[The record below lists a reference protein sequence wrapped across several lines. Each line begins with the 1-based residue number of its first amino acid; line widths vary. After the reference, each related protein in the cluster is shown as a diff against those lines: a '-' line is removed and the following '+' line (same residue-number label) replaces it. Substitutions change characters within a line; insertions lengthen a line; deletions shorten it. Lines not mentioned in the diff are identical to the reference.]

1 MDYGPWIIMIKEAEK
16 DPQHHIIIKG
26 ARVHNLKNM
35 DVAIPKNKLVVITGL
50 SGSGKSSLA
59 FDTLYAEGQR
69 RYVESLS
76 SYARQF
82 LGRMNKPDVDFI
94 KGIAPAIAIEQKVIT
109 SNPRSTVG
117 TSTEIYDYLKLL
129 FSRIGK
135 TISPVT
141 GGIVKKDTVTDVI
154 NFIMTLPVETQVT
167 VLCPLYPH
175 NNRSLKEELA
185 VLMQKGF
192 VRVEYRGKLSRIEDL
207 LEDMSI
213 VDDGSWLVEEV
224 EAESGKQNL
233 PAGQAG
239 AESGEVKGE
248 SGKHKAESGKQNLP
262 AGQAGAEGEGNATVQ
277 HAVRIVIDRISKNDE
292 DETVSRLGDSVQ
304 TAFFEGKGDCYVRYS
319 KGSLSGQEPDA
330 GSEQERFFCDRFE
343 LDGIRFEE
351 PTPNFFS
358 FNNPYGACKRCEG
371 YGKVIGIDEDLVIPD
386 KSKSIYEG
394 AIAPWRG
401 EKMREWNDLLVKN
414 AIKFDFPIHRQ
425 YNQLTEKEQKLLWT
439 GNPYFRGLDAFFK
452 ELEEQTYKIQY
463 RVLLSRYRGKTTCP
477 ECKGSRLRQ
486 DASYVKINGKSITDV
501 VLMPLDKALGFFRS
515 IELNET
521 DVKISKRL
529 LMEIT
534 NRLLFLNDV
543 GLSYLTLNR
552 LSNTLS
558 GGESQR
564 INLATS
570 LGSSLVGSIY
580 VLDEPSIG
588 LHPRDTQRLISVLKS
603 LRDVG
608 NTVLVVEHEE
618 EIMKAADH
626 IIDIGPEAGTHGG
639 NLMFSGT
646 YDEIVKD
653 NNSLTGRYLSGKE
666 EIAIPATRRKWNDFI
681 EIKGARENNLKHV
694 NAKFPLGVLTV
705 VTGVSGSGKTSL
717 VKRILAPA
725 LQKTLGNYSGEQT
738 GSYDSIEGDHQKIE
752 QVEMVD
758 QNPIGRSSRSN
769 PVTYVKAW
777 DEIRNLY
784 AAQPVARAA
793 GLKPSAFSFNVEG
806 GRCDVCQGEGE
817 VKIEM
822 QFMAD
827 IFLTCEACGGK
838 RFKQHILDVTYQE
851 KNVSEVLGMTIDEAL
866 LFFAKEPKILN
877 KIKPLVDVGLGYVQL
892 GQSSNTLSGGEA
904 QRIKLASFLI
914 KGNNTHKTLFIFDEP
929 TTGLHFADIKK
940 LLKSFDALIDQGNT
954 IIVIEHNMDVI
965 KCADW
970 VIDIGP
976 EGGDNGGK
984 VIFEGL
990 PENLIK
996 EKDSYTGKFLKERFK

>member
-1 MDYGPWIIMIKEAEK
+1 MIKEAEK

-35 DVAIPKNKLVVITGL
+35 DVAIPKNKLVVVTGM

-76 SYARQF
+76 AYARQF
-82 LGRMNKPDVDFI
+82 LGRMNKPDVDYI

-135 TISPVT
+135 TISPVS
-141 GGIVKKDTVTDVI
+141 GQPVKKDSVTDVI
-154 NFIMTLPVETQVT
+154 NFIMSLPAETQVT

-192 VRVEYRGKLSRIEDL
+192 VRVEYQKKLSRIEAL
-207 LEDMSI
+207 LEDTTI
-213 VDDGSWLVEEV
+213 VDDNSWLET
-224 EAESGKQNL
+224 
-233 PAGQAG
+233 
-239 AESGEVKGE
+239 EVKGE
-248 SGKHKAESGKQNLP
+248 SVKAKGKVSENESTTHHSLL
-262 AGQAGAEGEGNATVQ
+262 TTH
-277 HAVRIVIDRISKNDE
+277 HAVRIVIDRITKNDE
-292 DETVSRLGDSVQ
+292 DETISRLGDSIQ
-304 TAFFEGKGDCYVRYS
+304 TAFFEGKGDCYVRYQTPNS
-319 KGSLSGQEPDA
+319 DDE
-330 GSEQERFFCDRFE
+330 EERFFCDRFE
-343 LDGIRFEE
+343 LDGMKFEE

-401 EKMREWNDLLVKN
+401 EKMREWNDQLVKN
-414 AIKFDFPIHRQ
+414 ALKFDFPIHRQ
-425 YNQLTEKEQKLLWT
+425 YNQLTAAQQKLLWV
-439 GNPYFRGLDAFFK
+439 GNKYFRGLDSFFK
-452 ELEEQTYKIQY
+452 EMEEQTYKIQY

-486 DASYVKINGKSITDV
+486 DASYVKVGGKSITDV
-501 VLMPLDKALGFFRS
+501 VLMALDKAYDFFKTLQ
-515 IELNET
+515 LNET
-521 DVKISKRL
+521 DAKIGRRL

-570 LGSSLVGSIY
+570 LGSSLVGSVY

-588 LHPRDTQRLISVLKS
+588 LHPRDTQRLITVLKS

-618 EIMKAADH
+618 EIMKAADY

-639 NLMFSGT
+639 ELIFSGT
-646 YDEIVKD
+646 YNEIIKD
-653 NNSLTGRYLSGKE
+653 DNSLTGRYLSGKE
-666 EIAIPATRRKWNDFI
+666 EIAIPAHRRKWHDFI
-681 EIKGARENNLKHV
+681 EIRGGRENNLKHV

-738 GSYDSIEGDHQKIE
+738 GSYDSIEGDYQKIE

-777 DEIRNLY
+777 DEVRNLF
-784 AAQPVARAA
+784 AAQPVSKAA

-806 GRCDVCQGEGE
+806 GRCNVCQGEGE

-827 IFLTCEACGGK
+827 IFLTCETCGGK
-838 RFKQHILDVTYQE
+838 RFKQHILDVTYQD
-851 KNVSEVLGMTIDEAL
+851 KNVADVLDMTIDEAL
-866 LFFAKEPKILN
+866 EFFRKEPKIIA
-877 KIKPLVDVGLGYVQL
+877 KIKPLVDVGLGYVHL

-904 QRIKLASFLI
+904 QRIKLASFLV

-940 LLKSFDALIDQGNT
+940 LLKSFDALLDHGNT

-984 VIFEGL
+984 VIFEGV
-990 PENLIK
+990 PEDLIK
-996 EKDSYTGKFLKERFK
+996 ENESYTGKFLKERFK

>member
-1 MDYGPWIIMIKEAEK
+1 MIKEAEK
-16 DPQHHIIIKG
+16 DPQKNIIIKG
-26 ARVHNLKNM
+26 ARVHNLKNL
-35 DVAIPKNKLVVITGL
+35 DVAIPKNKLVVITGM

-82 LGRMNKPDVDFI
+82 LGRMNKPDVDYI

-135 TISPVT
+135 TISPIS
-141 GGIVKKDTVTDVI
+141 GGLVKKDSVTDVI
-154 NFIMTLPVETQVT
+154 NFITAMPDDSQVT
-167 VLCPLYPH
+167 ILCPLHPH

-185 VLMQKGF
+185 VLLQKGF
-192 VRVEYRGKLSRIEDL
+192 VRVEYNGKLSRIEEM
-207 LEDMSI
+207 LEDESI
-213 VDDGSWLVEEV
+213 NTNLLTADEAAVTKPKSKSKKSKAASED
-224 EAESGKQNL
+224 EAENDETARNTSLTTHNL
-233 PAGQAG
+233 P
-239 AESGEVKGE
+239 
-248 SGKHKAESGKQNLP
+248 
-262 AGQAGAEGEGNATVQ
+262 
-277 HAVRIVIDRISKNDE
+277 VRIVIDRITKNE
-292 DETVSRLGDSVQ
+292 EEETISRLGDSIQ
-304 TAFFEGKGDCYVRYS
+304 TAFFEGKGDCYVRYR
-319 KGSLSGQEPDA
+319 EPEA
-330 GSEQERFFCDRFE
+330 AEENERFFCDRFE
-343 LDGIRFEE
+343 LDDMRFEE
-351 PTPNFFS
+351 PSPNFFS
-358 FNNPYGACKRCEG
+358 FNNPYGACKKCEG

-386 KSKSIYEG
+386 KSKTVYEG

-401 EKMREWNDLLVKN
+401 EKMREWNDVLVKSSL
-414 AIKFDFPIHRQ
+414 KFDFPIHRQ
-425 YNQLTEKEQKLLWT
+425 YNQLTEAQQRLLWT
-439 GNPYFRGLDAFFK
+439 GNQYFRGLNAFFK
-452 ELEEQTYKIQY
+452 EMEEQTYKIQY

-477 ECKGSRLRQ
+477 ECKGSRLRK
-486 DASYVKINGKSITDV
+486 DASYVKIEGMSIQDV
-501 VLMPLDKALGFFRS
+501 VLMPLDKAFDFFS
-515 IELNET
+515 SLKLNEI
-521 DVKISKRL
+521 DLKVGKRL
-529 LMEIT
+529 LLEIT
-534 NRLLFLNDV
+534 NRLNFLNDV

-588 LHPRDTQRLISVLKS
+588 LHPRDTQRLITVLRS

-618 EIMKAADH
+618 EIMKAADY

-639 NLMFSGT
+639 NLIFTGT
-646 YDEIVKD
+646 YDQIIVD
-653 NNSLTGRYLSGKE
+653 DESLTGKYLSGRE
-666 EIAIPATRRKWNDFI
+666 EIAIPKTRRKWSDFI
-681 EIKGARENNLKHV
+681 EIKGGRENNLQNV
-694 NAKFPLGVLTV
+694 DAKFPLGVLTV

-725 LQKTLGNYSGEQT
+725 LQKTLGNYNGDQT
-738 GSYDSIEGDHQKIE
+738 GAYDSIEGDYAKIE

-784 AAQPVARAA
+784 SALPSAKAA
-793 GLKPSAFSFNVEG
+793 GLKPSQFSFNVEG

-827 IFLTCEACGGK
+827 IFLTCEACNGK
-838 RFKQHILDVTYQE
+838 RFKQHILDITYNE
-851 KNVSEVLGMTIDEAL
+851 KNVSEVLEMTIDEGL
-866 LFFAKEPKILN
+866 EFFAKETKIIN

-904 QRIKLASFLI
+904 QRIKLASFLV

-940 LLKSFDALIDQGNT
+940 LLKSFDALLEHGNT

-976 EGGDNGGK
+976 EGGDRGGK
-984 VIFEGL
+984 VVFEGL
-990 PENLIK
+990 PEDLIK
-996 EKDSYTGKFLKERFK
+996 VKDSYTGKYLADRFV

>member
-1 MDYGPWIIMIKEAEK
+1 MSEAEK
-16 DPQHHIIIKG
+16 DPQHNIIIKG

-35 DVAIPKNKLVVITGL
+35 DVAIPKNKLVVVTGM

-76 SYARQF
+76 AYARQF
-82 LGRMNKPDVDFI
+82 LGRMNKPDVDYI

-135 TISPVT
+135 TISPVS
-141 GGIVKKDTVTDVI
+141 GNIVKRDTVTDVI
-154 NFIMTLPVETQVT
+154 NFIMSLPNDSQVT
-167 VLCPLYPH
+167 ILCPLHPH

-192 VRVEYRGKLSRIEDL
+192 VRVEYEGKLSRIEGM

-213 VDDGSWLVEEV
+213 TDGPLKDSE
-224 EAESGKQNL
+224 
-233 PAGQAG
+233 
-239 AESGEVKGE
+239 
-248 SGKHKAESGKQNLP
+248 
-262 AGQAGAEGEGNATVQ
+262 T
-277 HAVRIVIDRISKNDE
+277 VRIVVDRVNKNDE
-292 DETVSRLGDSVQ
+292 DETVGRLGDSIQ
-304 TAFFEGKGDCYVRYS
+304 TAFFEGKGDCYVRY
-319 KGSLSGQEPDA
+319 QAPDA
-330 GSEQERFFCDRFE
+330 DKETERFFCDRFE
-343 LDGIRFEE
+343 LDGIKFEE

-371 YGKVIGIDEDLVIPD
+371 YGKIIGIDEDLVIPD
-386 KSKSIYEG
+386 KSKSVYDG

-401 EKMREWNDLLVKN
+401 EKMREWNDQLVRQ
-414 AIKFDFPIHRQ
+414 ALKFDFPIHRS
-425 YNQLTEKEQKLLWT
+425 YNQLTPEQQRVLWT
-439 GNPYFRGLDAFFK
+439 GNQYFRGLDAFFK
-452 ELEEQTYKIQY
+452 EMEEQTYKIQY

-477 ECKGSRLRQ
+477 DCKGSRLRP
-486 DASYVKINGKSITDV
+486 DAAYVKINGKSITDI
-501 VLMPLDKALGFFRS
+501 VLMSLDKAYDFFKHL
-515 IELNET
+515 ELNEI
-521 DVKISKRL
+521 DNKIGKRL

-534 NRLLFLNDV
+534 NRLSFLNDV

-570 LGSSLVGSIY
+570 LGSSLVGSVY

-588 LHPRDTQRLISVLKS
+588 LHPRDTQRLIHVLKS

-639 NLMFSGT
+639 NLIFTGD
-646 YDEIVKD
+646 YDHILKD
-653 NNSLTGRYLSGKE
+653 TNSLTGKYLSGRE
-666 EIAIPATRRKWNDFI
+666 EIAIPAHRRKWHDYI

-725 LQKTLGNYSGEQT
+725 VQKSLGNYSGEQT
-738 GSYDSIEGDHQKIE
+738 GAYDSIEGDYQKIE
-752 QVEMVD
+752 QVELVD

-784 AAQPVARAA
+784 AAQPAA
-793 GLKPSAFSFNVEG
+793 KANGLKPSAFSFNVEG

-827 IFLTCEACGGK
+827 IFLTCETCGGK
-838 RFKQHILDVTYQE
+838 RFKQHILDVTYLD
-851 KNVSEVLGMTIDEAL
+851 KNVSEVLDMTIDEAL
-866 LFFAKEPKILN
+866 EFFRKEPKIVA
-877 KIKPLVDVGLGYVQL
+877 KIKPLADVGLGYVTL

-904 QRIKLASFLI
+904 QRIKLASFLV
-914 KGNNTHKTLFIFDEP
+914 KGNNTNKTLFIFDEP

-940 LLKSFDALIDQGNT
+940 LLKSFDALLDHGNT

-984 VIFEGL
+984 VVFEGT
-990 PENLIK
+990 PEDLIK
-996 EKDSYTGKFLKERFK
+996 KEDSYTGKFLKERFE

>member
-1 MDYGPWIIMIKEAEK
+1 MGKEEEK
-16 DPQHHIIIKG
+16 DPRKFIIIKG
-26 ARVHNLKNM
+26 ARVHNLKNI
-35 DVAIPKNKLVVITGL
+35 DVAIPKNKLVVITGM

-82 LGRMNKPDVDFI
+82 MGRMNKPDVDYI

-129 FSRIGK
+129 FSRIGR
-135 TISPVT
+135 TYSPVS
-141 GGIVKKDTVTDVI
+141 GLLVKKDTVTDVV
-154 NFIMTLPVETQVT
+154 NFISNLPEESTVT
-167 VLCPLYPH
+167 VLCPLFPH
-175 NNRSLKEELA
+175 NNRTLQEELA
-185 VLMQKGF
+185 VLLQKGF
-192 VRVEYRGKLSRIEDL
+192 TRVQVDGALSKIEDV
-207 LEDMSI
+207 LEDKSI
-213 VDDGSWLVEEV
+213 ASRKLEDET
-224 EAESGKQNL
+224 K
-233 PAGQAG
+233 
-239 AESGEVKGE
+239 VK
-248 SGKHKAESGKQNLP
+248 
-262 AGQAGAEGEGNATVQ
+262 
-277 HAVRIVIDRISKNDE
+277 IVIDRISVSTDE
-292 DETVSRLGDSVQ
+292 ETLSRVADSVQ
-304 TAFFEGKGDCYVRYS
+304 TAFFEGKGDCYLEE
-319 KGSLSGQEPDA
+319 GGQEH
-330 GSEQERFFCDRFE
+330 FFCDRFE

-351 PTPNFFS
+351 PNPNFFS
-358 FNNPYGACKRCEG
+358 FNNPYGACKLCEG
-371 YGKVIGIDEDLVIPD
+371 YGKIIGIDEDLVIPD
-386 KSKSIYEG
+386 KSKSVFDG

-401 EKMREWNDLLVKN
+401 EKMKEWLDKLVKS
-414 AIKFDFPIHRQ
+414 ALKFDFPIHRS
-425 YNQLTEKEQKLLWT
+425 YNQLTADQKKLIWT
-439 GNPYFRGLDAFFK
+439 GNKYFGGLNEFFK
-452 ELEEQTYKIQY
+452 ELETQTYKIQY
-463 RVLLSRYRGKTTCP
+463 RVMLSRYRGKTICP
-477 ECKGSRLRQ
+477 ECLGSRLRK
-486 DASYVKINGKSITDV
+486 DASYVKISNNSITDI
-501 VLMPLDKALGFFRS
+501 VLMPLDKALLFFKQ
-515 IELNET
+515 IELDST
-521 DVKISKRL
+521 QQKISKRL
-529 LMEIT
+529 LLEIT
-534 NRLLFLNDV
+534 NRLQFLNDV

-570 LGSSLVGSIY
+570 LGSSLVGSVY

-588 LHPRDTQRLISVLKS
+588 LHPRDTHRLIGVLKS

-618 EIMKAADH
+618 EIMHAADH

-639 NLMFSGT
+639 NLVFTGT
-646 YDEIVKD
+646 FEEIIKD
-653 NNSLTGRYLSGKE
+653 KASLTGRYLSGIE
-666 EIAIPATRRKWNDFI
+666 RIEIPEQRRKWNDFI
-681 EIKGARENNLKHV
+681 EIRGARENNLK
-694 NAKFPLGVLTV
+694 NITAKFPLNILTV

-717 VKRILAPA
+717 VKRILQPA
-725 LQKTLGNYSGEQT
+725 VQKAIGNYSGEQT
-738 GSYDSIEGDHQKIE
+738 GSYDSIEGDFAKIE
-752 QVEMVD
+752 QVEIVD

-784 AAQPVARAA
+784 AAQGSAKSG

-827 IFLTCEACGGK
+827 IFLPCESCNGK
-838 RFKQHILDVTYQE
+838 RFKQHVLDITYGG
-851 KNVSEVLGMTIDEAL
+851 KNVSEVLEMTIDDAL
-866 LFFAKEPKILN
+866 EFFKSEPKIISKLR
-877 KIKPLVDVGLGYVQL
+877 PLVDVGLGYVHL

-914 KGNNTHKTLFIFDEP
+914 KGNNSNKTLFIFDEP
-929 TTGLHFADIKK
+929 TTGLHFHDIKK
-940 LLKSFDALIDQGNT
+940 LLKSFNALIDQGNT

-976 EGGDNGGK
+976 EGGDKGGTI
-984 VIFEGL
+984 VFEGL
-990 PENLIK
+990 PEDLVK
-996 EKDSYTGKFLKERFK
+996 QSDSYTGQFLTQRIK

>member
-1 MDYGPWIIMIKEAEK
+1 MEAEK
-16 DPQHHIIIKG
+16 NPQNFIIIKG

-35 DVAIPKNKLVVITGL
+35 DVAIPKNKLVVITGM

-82 LGRMNKPDVDFI
+82 LGRMNKPDVDYI

-135 TISPVT
+135 TISPIS
-141 GGIVKKDTVTDVI
+141 GNKVKKDSVTDVI
-154 NFIMTLPVETQVT
+154 NFIMALPDETQVT
-167 VLCPLYPH
+167 ILCPLYPH

-192 VRVEYRGKLSRIEDL
+192 VRVEYEGRIAKIEDL
-207 LEDMSI
+207 LEDSTI
-213 VDDGSWLVEEV
+213 IDDGSWLQEEV
-224 EAESGKQNL
+224 VDTQVVTETEGKK
-233 PAGQAG
+233 PKA
-239 AESGEVKGE
+239 SSK
-248 SGKHKAESGKQNLP
+248 KKKAEKETTT
-262 AGQAGAEGEGNATVQ
+262 AGNTVATTRNAIK
-277 HAVRIVIDRISKNDE
+277 IVVDRVVKNNE
-292 DETVSRLGDSVQ
+292 DETVSRLGDSIQ
-304 TAFFEGKGDCYVRYS
+304 TAFFEGKGDCFVRVQDI
-319 KGSLSGQEPDA
+319 LTNT
-330 GSEQERFFCDRFE
+330 EQENFFCDRFE
-343 LDGIRFEE
+343 LDGMRFEE

-371 YGKVIGIDEDLVIPD
+371 YGKVIGIDADLVIPD
-386 KSKSIYEG
+386 KTKSIYEG

-401 EKMREWNDLLVKN
+401 EKLREWNDALIKN
-414 AIKFDFPIHRQ
+414 ALKFDFPIHRQ
-425 YNQLTEKEQKLLWT
+425 YNFLTEKEQQLLWT
-439 GNPYFRGLDAFFK
+439 GNQYFRGLNDFFK
-452 ELEEQTYKIQY
+452 ELEEQTYKIQF

-477 ECKGSRLRQ
+477 ECQGSRLRQ
-486 DASYVKINGKSITDV
+486 DATYVKIADKSITDV
-501 VLMPLDKALGFFRS
+501 VLMPLEKASEFFDTLVLS
-515 IELNET
+515 EA
-521 DVKISKRL
+521 DAKIGKRL
-529 LMEIT
+529 LLEIK
-534 NRLLFLNDV
+534 NRLVFLNNV
-543 GLSYLTLNR
+543 GLGYLTLNR

-588 LHPRDTQRLISVLKS
+588 LHPRDTQRLITVLKS

-626 IIDIGPEAGTHGG
+626 ILDIGPAAGTHGG
-639 NLMFSGT
+639 NLIFSGT
-646 YDEIVKD
+646 YKEIIKDE
-653 NNSLTGRYLSGKE
+653 NSLTGRYLSGRE
-666 EIAIPATRRKWNDFI
+666 EIAIPSSRRKWSDFI
-681 EIKGARENNLKHV
+681 EIKGARENNLQNV

-717 VKRILAPA
+717 VKRIFAPA
-725 LQKTLGNYSGEQT
+725 LQKVLGNYNGEQT
-738 GSYDSIEGDHQKIE
+738 GYYDSIDGDYAKIE
-752 QVEMVD
+752 QIELVD

-784 AAQPVARAA
+784 AALAVSKAA

-827 IFLTCEACGGK
+827 IFLACEACGGK
-838 RFKQHILDVTYQE
+838 RFKQHILDVTYNE
-851 KNVSEVLGMTIDEAL
+851 KNVSEVLEMTIEESL
-866 LFFAKEPKILN
+866 IFFAKEPKIIAKL
-877 KIKPLVDVGLGYVQL
+877 KPLMDVGLGYVQL

-904 QRIKLASFLI
+904 QRIKLASFLV

-940 LLKSFDALIDQGNT
+940 LLKSFDALLDHGNT

-970 VIDIGP
+970 IIEIGP
-976 EGGDNGGK
+976 EGGDKGGK
-984 VIFEGL
+984 VVFEGL
-990 PENLIK
+990 PEALITK
-996 EKDSYTGKFLKERFK
+996 NDSYTGKFLKERFR

>member
-1 MDYGPWIIMIKEAEK
+1 MNEAEK
-16 DPQHHIIIKG
+16 DPQKHIIIKG
-26 ARVHNLKNM
+26 TRVHNLKNM
-35 DVAIPKNKLVVITGL
+35 DVAIPKNRLVVITGM

-82 LGRMNKPDVDFI
+82 LGRMNKPDVDYI

-117 TSTEIYDYLKLL
+117 TTTEIYDYLKLL

-135 TISPVT
+135 TISPVS
-141 GGIVKKDTVTDVI
+141 GGLVKKDSVTDVI
-154 NFIMTLPVETQVT
+154 NFIMTLPAESQVT
-167 VLCPLYPH
+167 ILCPLYPH

-192 VRVEYRGKLSRIEDL
+192 VRVEYQQKLSRIEAL

-213 VDDGSWLVEEV
+213 VDDGAWLVEKV
-224 EAESGKQNL
+224 HGPSSRVHGHHQ
-233 PAGQAG
+233 Q
-239 AESGEVKGE
+239 
-248 SGKHKAESGKQNLP
+248 
-262 AGQAGAEGEGNATVQ
+262 
-277 HAVRIVIDRISKNDE
+277 AVRIVIDRITKNDE
-292 DETVSRLGDSVQ
+292 DETISRLGDSVQ
-304 TAFFEGKGDCYVRYS
+304 TAFFEGKGDCYVRFQ
-319 KGSLSGQEPDA
+319 KPDA
-330 GSEQERFFCDRFE
+330 DIEEERFFCDRFE

-371 YGKVIGIDEDLVIPD
+371 YGKVIGIDGDLVI
-386 KSKSIYEG
+386 
-394 AIAPWRG
+394 RG
-401 EKMREWNDLLVKN
+401 EKMREWNDQLVKN
-414 AIKFDFPIHRQ
+414 ALKFDFPIHRQ
-425 YNQLTEKEQKLLWT
+425 YNQLTDKQQQLLWT
-439 GNPYFRGLDAFFK
+439 GNKYFRGLDAFFK

-463 RVLLSRYRGKTTCP
+463 RVMLSRYRGKTTCP
-477 ECKGSRLRQ
+477 ECKGSRLRK
-486 DASYVKINGKSITDV
+486 DASYVKVDGKSITDV
-501 VLMPLDKALGFFRS
+501 VLMALDKALDFFKDLK
-515 IELNET
+515 LNET
-521 DVKISKRL
+521 DAKVGRRL
-529 LMEIT
+529 LTEIT
-534 NRLLFLNDV
+534 NRLIFLNDV
-543 GLSYLTLNR
+543 GLIYLTLNR

-618 EIMKAADH
+618 EIMKAADY

-639 NLMFSGT
+639 ELIFSGT
-646 YDEIVKD
+646 YDEIIKD
-653 NNSLTGRYLSGKE
+653 DNSLTGRYLSGKD
-666 EIAIPATRRKWNDFI
+666 EIAIPAQRRKWHDFI
-681 EIKGARENNLKHV
+681 GIKGGRENNLKHV

-738 GSYDSIEGDHQKIE
+738 GAYDSIDGDYQKIE
-752 QVEMVD
+752 QVELVD

-784 AAQPVARAA
+784 AAQPVSKAA

-827 IFLTCEACGGK
+827 IFLTCETCGGK
-838 RFKQHILDVTYQE
+838 RFKQHILDVTYQD
-851 KNVSEVLGMTIDEAL
+851 KNVADVLDMTIDEAL
-866 LFFAKEPKILN
+866 EFFRKEPKIIS
-877 KIKPLVDVGLGYVQL
+877 KIKPLVDVGLGYVHL

-904 QRIKLASFLI
+904 QRIKLASFLV
-914 KGNNTHKTLFIFDEP
+914 KGNNTHKTMFIFDEP

-940 LLKSFDALIDQGNT
+940 LLKSFDALLDHGNT

-984 VIFEGL
+984 VVFEGL
-990 PENLIK
+990 PEDLIK
-996 EKDSYTGKFLKERFK
+996 EKDSYTGKFLKQRFKG

>member
-1 MDYGPWIIMIKEAEK
+1 MNYMEAEK

-35 DVAIPKNKLVVITGL
+35 DVAIPKNKLVVITGM

-82 LGRMNKPDVDFI
+82 LGRMNKPDVDYI

-135 TISPVT
+135 TISPLS
-141 GGIVKKDTVTDVI
+141 GGIVKKDSVTHVI
-154 NFIMTLPVETQVT
+154 NFIMTLPAETQVT

-192 VRVEYRGKLSRIEDL
+192 VRVEFRNKLSKIEDL

-224 EAESGKQNL
+224 EAESGKQ
-233 PAGQAG
+233 
-239 AESGEVKGE
+239 
-248 SGKHKAESGKQNLP
+248 KAESKKKKEEP
-262 AGQAGAEGEGNATVQ
+262 ATHNSPLTT
-277 HAVRIVIDRISKNDE
+277 HHSVRIVIDRISKNEE
-292 DETVSRLGDSVQ
+292 DETFSRLGDSIQ
-304 TAFFEGKGDCYVRYS
+304 TAFFEGKGDCYVRY
-319 KGSLSGQEPDA
+319 QEPD
-330 GSEQERFFCDRFE
+330 SDKEQERFFCDRFE

-401 EKMREWNDLLVKN
+401 EKMREWNDLLIKN
-414 AIKFDFPIHRQ
+414 ALKFDFPIHRQ
-425 YNQLTEKEQKLLWT
+425 YNFLTEKEQRLLWT
-439 GNPYFRGLDAFFK
+439 GNKYFRGLDEFFK
-452 ELEEQTYKIQY
+452 EMEEQTYKIQY
-463 RVLLSRYRGKTTCP
+463 RVMLSRYRGKTTCP

-486 DASYVKINGKSITDV
+486 DASYVKINEKSITDV
-501 VLMPLDKALGFFRS
+501 VLMPLDKALEFFKT

-521 DVKISKRL
+521 DTKVGKRL

-534 NRLLFLNDV
+534 NRLSFLNDV

-588 LHPRDTQRLISVLKS
+588 LHPRDTQRLIGVLKS

-639 NLMFSGT
+639 NLIFTGT
-646 YDEIVKD
+646 YNDIIKDEK
-653 NNSLTGRYLSGKE
+653 SLTGRYLSGKE
-666 EIAIPATRRKWNDFI
+666 EISIPKTRRKWNDFI

-694 NAKFPLGVLTV
+694 SAKFPLGVLTV

-725 LQKTLGNYSGEQT
+725 LQKTLGNYNAEQT
-738 GSYDSIEGDHQKIE
+738 GSYDSIDGDYQKIE
-752 QVEMVD
+752 QVELVD

-784 AAQPVARAA
+784 ASQAVSKAA

-838 RFKQHILDVTYQE
+838 RFKQHILDVTYKD
-851 KNVSEVLGMTIDEAL
+851 KNVSEVLSMTIEEAL
-866 LFFAKEPKILN
+866 EFFVKEPKIIT
-877 KIKPLVDVGLGYVQL
+877 KIKPLMDVGLGYVQL

-904 QRIKLASFLI
+904 QRIKLASFLV
-914 KGNNTHKTLFIFDEP
+914 KGNNTNKTLFIFDEP

-940 LLKSFDALIDQGNT
+940 LLKSFDALLEHGNT

-984 VIFEGL
+984 VIFEGV

-996 EKDSYTGKFLKERFK
+996 EKDSYTGKFLKERFDKLVIAERH

>member
-1 MDYGPWIIMIKEAEK
+1 MNEAEK

-35 DVAIPKNKLVVITGL
+35 DVAIPKNKLVVITGM

-82 LGRMNKPDVDFI
+82 LGRMNKPDVDYI

-135 TISPVT
+135 TISPIS
-141 GGIVKKDTVTDVI
+141 GGIVKKDSVTDVI
-154 NFIMTLPVETQVT
+154 NFIMSLPNETQVT

-192 VRVEYRGKLSRIEDL
+192 VRVEFRGKLSKIEDL

-213 VDDGSWLVEEV
+213 IDDGSWLVEEV
-224 EAESGKQNL
+224 E
-233 PAGQAG
+233 
-239 AESGEVKGE
+239 VKGE
-248 SGKHKAESGKQNLP
+248 RLKAKGGSRKQKAESGKQ
-262 AGQAGAEGEGNATVQ
+262 EEETATVTAA
-277 HAVRIVIDRISKNDE
+277 HHSVRIVIDRITKNEE
-292 DETVSRLGDSVQ
+292 DETISRLGDSVQ
-304 TAFFEGKGDCYVRYS
+304 TAFFEGKGDCYVRYLAPGEAPPKS
-319 KGSLSGQEPDA
+319 SPAGRTLESG
-330 GSEQERFFCDRFE
+330 EQERFFCDRFE
-343 LDGIRFEE
+343 LDGVRFEE

-401 EKMREWNDLLVKN
+401 EKMREWNDVLVKN
-414 AIKFDFPIHRQ
+414 ALKFDFPIHRQ
-425 YNQLTEKEQKLLWT
+425 YNFLTQEEQRLLWT
-439 GNPYFRGLDAFFK
+439 GNKYFRGLDEFFK

-463 RVLLSRYRGKTTCP
+463 RVMLSRYRGKTTCP

-486 DASYVKINGKSITDV
+486 DASYVKISGKSITDV
-501 VLMPLDKALGFFRS
+501 VLMALDKALVFFKT

-521 DVKISKRL
+521 DAKIGKRL

-534 NRLLFLNDV
+534 NRLSFLNDV

-570 LGSSLVGSIY
+570 LGSSLVGSVY

-639 NLMFSGT
+639 NLMFTGT
-646 YDEIVKD
+646 YDDIIKD
-653 NNSLTGRYLSGKE
+653 GNSLTGRYLSGKE
-666 EIAIPATRRKWNDFI
+666 EIAIPKSRRKWNDFI

-694 NAKFPLGVLTV
+694 SATFPLGVLTV

-725 LQKTLGNYSGEQT
+725 LQKTLGNYNAEQT
-738 GSYDSIEGDHQKIE
+738 GMYDSIDGDYQKIE

-784 AAQPVARAA
+784 ASQPVAKAA

-838 RFKQHILDVTYQE
+838 RFKQHILDVTYHD
-851 KNVSEVLGMTIDEAL
+851 KNVSEVLNMTIEEAL
-866 LFFAKEPKILN
+866 EFFAKEPKIIA
-877 KIKPLVDVGLGYVQL
+877 KIKPLMDVGLGYVQL

-904 QRIKLASFLI
+904 QRIKLASFLV

-940 LLKSFDALIDQGNT
+940 LLKSFDALLDHGNT

-984 VIFEGL
+984 VIFEGV
-990 PENLIK
+990 PEDLIK
-996 EKDSYTGKFLKERFK
+996 EKGSYTGQFLKERF